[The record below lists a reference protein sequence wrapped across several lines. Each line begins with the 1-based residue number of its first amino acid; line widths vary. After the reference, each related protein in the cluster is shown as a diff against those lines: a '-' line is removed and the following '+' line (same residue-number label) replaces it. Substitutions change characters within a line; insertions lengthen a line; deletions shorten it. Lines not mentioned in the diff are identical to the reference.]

1 MNERTDVVYVCAP
14 AHRGLA
20 ETLVK
25 ADQSAENLL
34 AVRVQLLQLVLY
46 QCCILR

>member
-1 MNERTDVVYVCAP
+1 MNVVHVCAP
-14 AHRGLA
+14 AHRRLA
-20 ETLVK
+20 EALVE
-25 ADQSAENLL
+25 ADQSTENLL